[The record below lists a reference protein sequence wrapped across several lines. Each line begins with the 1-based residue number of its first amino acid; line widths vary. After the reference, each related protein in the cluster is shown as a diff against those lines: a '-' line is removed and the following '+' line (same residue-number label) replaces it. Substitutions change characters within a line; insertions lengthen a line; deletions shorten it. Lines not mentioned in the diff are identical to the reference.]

1 MEYPARPAAASPN
14 HPNQRALSSSC
25 SHNIICIYVYIVYLP
40 VYIQQVDYILTQRA
54 VTTVLPYVSDVQF
67 AGCAVC

>member
-1 MEYPARPAAASPN
+1 MEYPARPAAASPTI
-14 HPNQRALSSSC
+14 QTKELLVVVV
-25 SHNIICIYVYIVYLP
+25 IIYVYVYIVYLP

-54 VTTVLPYVSDVQF
+54 VSTVLPYVSDVQF

>member
-14 HPNQRALSSSC
+14 HPNQRALSSC
-25 SHNIICIYVYIVYLP
+25 SHIIYVYIVYLP

-54 VTTVLPYVSDVQF
+54 VSTVLPYVSDVQF